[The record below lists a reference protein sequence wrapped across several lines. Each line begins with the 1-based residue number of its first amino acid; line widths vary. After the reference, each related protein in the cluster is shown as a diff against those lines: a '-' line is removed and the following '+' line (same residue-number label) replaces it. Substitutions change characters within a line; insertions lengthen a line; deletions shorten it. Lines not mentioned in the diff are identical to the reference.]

1 MTTYK
6 HKNGYWGYYFMCNG
20 KRICRTFKGLSRE
33 EVEKLEIIHKA
44 ELIKTGHG
52 VIRKQVYYLEK
63 LIADFK
69 EYTKANYTRPE
80 EFDYVIDK
88 FYKLIGNKNIEQ
100 ITISDFEKY
109 INTRIGKVKNSSIN
123 RELDIIRRI
132 FSLAIENKLL
142 KVNPCENLKKL
153 RIENPPE
160 RYLTKDEEQ
169 KLLAQCNPIMKAIV
183 IIALHTG
190 MRQNEILSMR
200 WEDVFLDEN
209 YLIARNTKNN
219 KPRKLP
225 ITPTLKK
232 ELGNLPHL
240 SEFVFTSPTTMTR
253 YKDVKTSFKRAVK
266 RAGIPHITFHK
277 LRHTTASRLNE
288 AGVDIVTIQQ
298 ILDHADVKTTMRYTH
313 SSSASMSNAFQV
325 LDKYSKAKGGK
336 SC

>member
-1 MTTYK
+1 MPVYK
-6 HKNGYWGYYFMCNG
+6 HVAGYYGYNFSFHN
-20 KRICRTFKGLSRE
+20 KRFHKTFKGLSKE
-33 EVEKLEIIHKA
+33 EVAQLELLHKA
-44 ELIKTGHG
+44 ELIKNEYDITSKKTYFFKDA
-52 VIRKQVYYLEK
+52 IELY
-63 LIADFK
+63 K
-69 EYTKANYTRPE
+69 EYRKVHYSRPN
-80 EFDYVIDK
+80 EFDYVINAL
-88 FYKLIGNKNIEQ
+88 YRLIGNKNLEQ
-100 ITISDFEKY
+100 VTTSDFEKY
-109 INTRIGKVKNSSIN
+109 INTRSGKVKNSSIN